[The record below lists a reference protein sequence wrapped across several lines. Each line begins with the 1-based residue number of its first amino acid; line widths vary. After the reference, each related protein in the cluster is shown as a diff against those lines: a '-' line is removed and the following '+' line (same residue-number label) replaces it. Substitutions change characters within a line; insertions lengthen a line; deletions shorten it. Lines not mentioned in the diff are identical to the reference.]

1 MNILEKIK
9 AFVASDW
16 SQVVTVTVAIVSIIA
31 TCTGK
36 MIDSAKVAEVV
47 GQVGIAIVGVI
58 WLIETIINAIVALK
72 KKG

>member
-1 MNILEKIK
+1 MKVLEKIK
-9 AFVASDW
+9 AFITSDW

-31 TCTGK
+31 TISGK

-58 WLIETIINAIVALK
+58 WLIETIINAVSALK

>member
-1 MNILEKIK
+1 MPMNILEKIK

-16 SQVVTVTVAIVSIIA
+16 SQVVTVVVAIVSIIA
-31 TCTGK
+31 TISGK

-58 WLIETIINAIVALK
+58 
-72 KKG
+72 

>member
-9 AFVASDW
+9 SFVASDW
-16 SQVVTVTVAIVSIIA
+16 SQVVTVVVAIVSIIA
-31 TCTGK
+31 TVSGK

-58 WLIETIINAIVALK
+58 WLIETIVNAIVVIK